1 MQQLADITEAIVEPF
16 TIEELKGWMRVTDS
30 ESDYII
36 ESAGKSAR
44 EFAENYTGYS
54 LVDHKFELYVETTEA
69 SEEIE
74 LPMPNIDVIS
84 KVESITI
91 EGEKTEIELN
101 SGYYL
106 TGTGL
111 KVAIF
116 PTAGRYLITYT
127 TKANLK
133 EGLKAVVKDYASA
146 IYDNRPTVEMQT
158 IINRMNSYRRLMAW

>member
-1 MQQLADITEAIVEPF
+1 MQQLTDKTTAIVEPF

-54 LVDHKFELYVETTEA
+54 LIDHEFELYVETTES
-69 SEEIE
+69 SEEVE
-74 LPMPNIDVIS
+74 LPMPNVDAVS
-84 KVESITI
+84 KVESITL

-101 SGYYL
+101 SCYYL

-116 PTAGRYLITYT
+116 PTVGRYLITYT
-127 TKANLK
+127 TKSTLK
-133 EGLKAVVKDYASA
+133 EGLKSVVKDYACA
-146 IYDNRPTVEMQT
+146 IYDNRPIVEMQQ

>member
-1 MQQLADITEAIVEPF
+1 MQQLTDITTAIVEPF
-16 TIEELKGWMRVTDS
+16 TIQELKDWMRVTDS
-30 ESDYII
+30 ESDYIV

-54 LVDHKFELYVETTEA
+54 LVDHEFELYVETTES
-69 SEEIE
+69 SEEVE
-74 LPMPNIDVIS
+74 LPMPNVDAVS
-84 KVESITI
+84 KVESIALDGTR
-91 EGEKTEIELN
+91 TEIELN

-116 PTAGRYLITYT
+116 PTVGRYLITYT

-133 EGLKAVVKDYASA
+133 DGLKAVIKDYASA
-146 IYDNRPTVEMQT
+146 IYDNRPIVEMQQ